1 MAARRRAVRRA
12 EGPPRIAL
20 KTDKLPPKAGNTNL
34 DYHAL
39 PDLAVQAQHK
49 SPLDNLRRFIEGF
62 DGSVIF
68 SVESEGRRET
78 LQDLLGRI
86 KLAPALIQRLDQV
99 ETAGRYMMVGAAEHG
114 FLDGLR
120 QRALICESDL
130 LGERVSRRRQ
140 DNRRTINTDT
150 LIRNPRSS
158 IPASRWCIWST
169 ASAATS
175 A

>member
-1 MAARRRAVRRA
+1 M
-12 EGPPRIAL
+12 
-20 KTDKLPPKAGNTNL
+20 
-34 DYHAL
+34 
-39 PDLAVQAQHK
+39 QAQHK

-120 QRALICESDL
+120 QR
-130 LGERVSRRRQ
+130 R
-140 DNRRTINTDT
+140 
-150 LIRNPRSS
+150 
-158 IPASRWCIWST
+158 
-169 ASAATS
+169 
-175 A
+175 

>member
-1 MAARRRAVRRA
+1 M
-12 EGPPRIAL
+12 
-20 KTDKLPPKAGNTNL
+20 
-34 DYHAL
+34 
-39 PDLAVQAQHK
+39 
-49 SPLDNLRRFIEGF
+49 
-62 DGSVIF
+62 IF

-86 KLAPALIQRLDQV
+86 KLAPALIQRLDQA

-150 LIRNPRSS
+150 LIRNLAELHPGQPVVHLEHGVGRYVGLTTLEAGGIKAEYLISPTPVRTS
-158 IPASRWCIWST
+158 CTCRFLRCI
-169 ASAATS
+169 
-175 A
+175 

>member
-120 QRALICESDL
+120 QR
-130 LGERVSRRRQ
+130 R
-140 DNRRTINTDT
+140 
-150 LIRNPRSS
+150 
-158 IPASRWCIWST
+158 
-169 ASAATS
+169 
-175 A
+175 